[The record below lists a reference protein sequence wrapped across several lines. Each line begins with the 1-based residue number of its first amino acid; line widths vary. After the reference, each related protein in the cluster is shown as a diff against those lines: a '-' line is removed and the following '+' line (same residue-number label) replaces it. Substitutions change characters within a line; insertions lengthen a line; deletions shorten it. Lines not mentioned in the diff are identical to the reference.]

1 MLLYN
6 NLAYFKLTRLYL
18 LEVVKDQGL
27 HIVTVKTG
35 FLDAKAEEV
44 KQVESA

>member
-27 HIVTVKTG
+27 HTVKTG